1 MNAAEIVFWLCSA
14 LILYTYFGYPALI
27 RVLARLWPRP
37 VIKRAIHPRVSFIIA
52 AFNEEKIIASK
63 LENTLALAWPLEE
76 LEIIVAADGSND
88 GTTGIASRYRENGVT
103 VLHRPER
110 EGKTQALNHAV
121 EEASGEILFFS
132 DANTMYEPS
141 TLALMIR
148 NFADPSVG
156 GVSGRKVV
164 LSEQDREATQ
174 GESAYWNYETS
185 LKQAESLFGSIV
197 TADGEIFAMRR
208 SLFDRIPKCI
218 VHDDM
223 YLTLKIVEKGY
234 RVVFEAEATSAEAAS
249 HTLHDE
255 FHLKVRYA
263 SAGYQIVVAFKQLLL
278 NPARW
283 FAWEFF
289 SHKLTRWLIPFF
301 LVGTLLASAFLDT
314 PFYRLAFWLQVLF
327 YCLALL
333 GGLLPKR
340 GLAFLF
346 YFPWYFSVM
355 NTAALYG
362 FARYFTIGQTPLWR
376 KAQR

>member
-1 MNAAEIVFWLCSA
+1 MKAVETIFWLCAA
-14 LILYTYFGYPALI
+14 LIVYTYLGYPALI
-27 RVLARLWPRP
+27 RLLARLRPRP
-37 VIKRAIHPRVSFIIA
+37 VAKDDIRPRVSFIIA
-52 AFNEEKIIASK
+52 AFNEEKIIAAK
-63 LENTLALAWPLEE
+63 LDNTLRLSWPREQ
-76 LEIIVAADGSND
+76 LEIIVVADGSND
-88 GTTGIASRYRENGVT
+88 RTAAIARGYRDQGIT
-103 VLHRPER
+103 VLHQPER
-110 EGKTQALNHAV
+110 QGKTMALNHAA
-121 EEASGEILFFS
+121 EAATGEILFFS

-141 TLALMIR
+141 TLEAMIR
-148 NFADPSVG
+148 NFADPAVG

-164 LSEQDREATQ
+164 LSDEEREATK
-174 GESAYWNYETS
+174 GESAYWSYETS
-185 LKQAESLFGSIV
+185 LKEAESLFDSIV

-208 SLFDRIPKCI
+208 SLFNPIPRRI

-223 YLTLKIVEKGY
+223 YLTLRIVEKGY
-234 RVVFEAEATSAEAAS
+234 RVVFEPDATSAESAS
-249 HTLHDE
+249 HTLEDE

-263 SAGYQIVVAFKQLLL
+263 SAGYQIVAAFPALLL

-301 LVGTLLASAFLDT
+301 LVGTLASSAFLNA
-314 PFYRLAFWLQVLF
+314 PFYRLAFGLQILF
-327 YCLALL
+327 YGMALL
-333 GGLLPKR
+333 GGMLPKR
-340 GLAFLF
+340 RLTHVF